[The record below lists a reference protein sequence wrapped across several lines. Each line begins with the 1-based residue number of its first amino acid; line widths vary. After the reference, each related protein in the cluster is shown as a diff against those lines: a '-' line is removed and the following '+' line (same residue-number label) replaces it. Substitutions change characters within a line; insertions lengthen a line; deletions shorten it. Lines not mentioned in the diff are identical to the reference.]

1 MSTTPRSC
9 TPPVGVV
16 VVGTM
21 RWWRAGLAL
30 TVVPAQVLAHAILTK
45 TSLDGAPLRSDTATT
60 VTLYF
65 NAGIEQRLAKVT
77 LVDAKGVARDL
88 EVTPGTAPG
97 EVTVALPPLAAGA
110 YGLRYKV
117 LAADGHVTE
126 NVRRFTVTPA
136 P

>member
-1 MSTTPRSC
+1 
-9 TPPVGVV
+9 
-16 VVGTM
+16 M
-21 RWWRAGLAL
+21 RWWLAGLAL
-30 TVVPAQVLAHAILTK
+30 TVTPALVLAHAILTK
-45 TSLDGAPLRSDTATT
+45 TSLDTTAVHPDTATM
-60 VTLYF
+60 VTFYF
-65 NAGIEQRLAKVT
+65 NAGIEKQLAKVT

-88 EVTPGTAPG
+88 EITPGAAPG

-126 NVRRFTVTPA
+126 NVRRFTVTAA